1 MIDLKKYQRI
11 NFKPSVSELL
21 PIFSLA
27 DESTIRLKDE
37 GLCILYR
44 VKGIDSETFGK
55 DSFDYYADRL
65 EDALKGLNENWTVS
79 FFLIRKRNYYYP
91 DVEFKSSVSRY
102 IDEKYKERILRNK
115 NYINN
120 IFLSFTYREN
130 KSKLKIFKK
139 VFERDGKKISE
150 KIKKLS
156 EKKTKEEVIKELKER
171 LRHLNSELNG
181 ITEALSK
188 LGLERLKDEELLASY
203 YFILNPAKD
212 LRKGIRLPDYAFLDE
227 YLTDFTV
234 DADYEEAIKLD
245 SYIYKVLSVKDYPQE
260 TEPGVLDGLLSLD
273 KELKF
278 SASFSFYSKEKA
290 KKEMQKRRRHY
301 FVTRKTLLH
310 QVSETATG
318 EETQLIDPTKMSYV
332 YDAEESLQELDLVR
346 GFGMSSVNFIAWGHT
361 EKEADE
367 AVVKITGVLKDK
379 SYQVLNETLN
389 KLSAYFSA
397 VPGGEKLNPRR
408 FMVSLGN
415 FVDYVPFR
423 TILIGD
429 KQNSH
434 LKAPALCAFETKHKT
449 LFYFNFHV
457 KDVGHTVIFGPT
469 GAGKSVLLNFLASQ
483 YMKYD
488 PQIYFFDYGYSAEIL
503 SLAQNGLHVD
513 FKPEKRTYLNPVA
526 LITTKGGKSFLRDF
540 LQVLIESFGY
550 VMDDEDLK
558 QLWKGIELV
567 SNLPKNKHVL
577 ESFSS
582 VLPQSLSE
590 KLRPWTTGEY
600 KYYFNNPVDMLSLSK
615 YSVFEMKNLSGNNNS
630 KVIAPLLMYLFERI
644 DSSLSSLIPT
654 VIFLDE
660 SWFELQHP
668 IFARKMQ
675 EWLQTLRKLNTVVV
689 FATQDLMHVAE
700 NQRMLSSV
708 LTNVSTKIFLPNF
721 KANTT
726 DMKNLYTNTFGLT
739 ENEFNMVLTGNERRD
754 YLIKQGSV
762 TRLAQLNLDENI
774 TSLIQSD
781 EYARRLAKAVK
792 LKEGDDWFI
801 NYVEH
806 FKKRTPLKEVEDL
819 SEYFVS

>member
-1 MIDLKKYQRI
+1 MIDLKKYQKA
-11 NFKPSVSELL
+11 NLKPSVSELL
-21 PIFSLA
+21 PLFSLA
-27 DESTIRLKDE
+27 NESTIRLKDE
-37 GLCILYR
+37 GLCALYR
-44 VKGIDSETFGK
+44 VKGIDSETSGK
-55 DSFDYYADRL
+55 DSFDYYGGRL

-150 KIKKLS
+150 KIKTLS

-171 LRHLNSELNG
+171 LRYLNSELNG
-181 ITEALSK
+181 ITEALPK

-278 SASFSFYSKEKA
+278 SASFSFYSKENA

-318 EETQLIDPTKMSYV
+318 EETQLIDPVKMSYV

-367 AVVKITGVLKDK
+367 GVVKITGVLKDK

-397 VPGGEKLNPRR
+397 VPGGEKLNQRR

-415 FVDYVPFR
+415 FVDYIPFR

-457 KDVGHTVIFGPT
+457 KDVGHTAMFGPT

-503 SLAQNGLHVD
+503 SLAQNGLHID

-558 QLWKGIELV
+558 HLWKGIELV
-567 SNLPKNKHVL
+567 SSLPKNKHVL

-668 IFARKMQ
+668 IFATKMQ

-721 KANTT
+721 KADTT

-754 YLIKQGSV
+754 YLIKQESV

>member
-1 MIDLKKYQRI
+1 MIDLKKYQKA
-11 NFKPSVSELL
+11 NLKPSVSELL
-21 PIFSLA
+21 PLFSLA

-37 GLCILYR
+37 GLCALYR

-181 ITEALSK
+181 ITEALDK

-203 YFILNPAKD
+203 YFILNPARD
-212 LRKGIRLPDYAFLDE
+212 LRKGLRLPDYAFLDE

-278 SASFSFYSKEKA
+278 SASFSFYSKENA

-318 EETQLIDPTKMSYV
+318 EETQLIDPVKMSYV

-367 AVVKITGVLKDK
+367 TIVKITGVLKDK

-415 FVDYVPFR
+415 FVDYIPFR

-457 KDVGHTVIFGPT
+457 KDVGHTAIFGPT

-488 PQIYFFDYGYSAEIL
+488 PQIYFFDYGYSAE
-503 SLAQNGLHVD
+503 
-513 FKPEKRTYLNPVA
+513 NP
-526 LITTKGGKSFLRDF
+526 LKSFCR
-540 LQVLIESFGY
+540 
-550 VMDDEDLK
+550 
-558 QLWKGIELV
+558 
-567 SNLPKNKHVL
+567 
-577 ESFSS
+577 
-582 VLPQSLSE
+582 
-590 KLRPWTTGEY
+590 
-600 KYYFNNPVDMLSLSK
+600 
-615 YSVFEMKNLSGNNNS
+615 
-630 KVIAPLLMYLFERI
+630 
-644 DSSLSSLIPT
+644 LSS
-654 VIFLDE
+654 
-660 SWFELQHP
+660 
-668 IFARKMQ
+668 
-675 EWLQTLRKLNTVVV
+675 
-689 FATQDLMHVAE
+689 
-700 NQRMLSSV
+700 
-708 LTNVSTKIFLPNF
+708 
-721 KANTT
+721 
-726 DMKNLYTNTFGLT
+726 
-739 ENEFNMVLTGNERRD
+739 
-754 YLIKQGSV
+754 
-762 TRLAQLNLDENI
+762 
-774 TSLIQSD
+774 
-781 EYARRLAKAVK
+781 
-792 LKEGDDWFI
+792 
-801 NYVEH
+801 
-806 FKKRTPLKEVEDL
+806 
-819 SEYFVS
+819 